1 VTGAQTAEAVVRELR
16 RRRAARRR
24 RPRGWELLAWAEVA
38 VLLIGYAAFGLWLLV
53 GGPPIGGG
61 LLEEVRARGPAV
73 AGLAFA
79 LLTGL
84 SLRSGLH
91 GGPLNVEGPD
101 VQHLLLGPVRRDAVL
116 LPLALRRLALS
127 AAAGAVAGGVAGLLT
142 AARLPGGTVAWVA
155 SGAAAGVLAGVLN
168 VAGAL
173 LVSARHVPAAW
184 VHAIWLVLLALG
196 AVDLALGTAVTPPSW
211 FGLVALWPL
220 APSPLAALAAPVAAA
235 LAVAGLT
242 AVGATSVEALDRRA
256 GLVAVLRFSAASQD
270 ARSVARTGR
279 QLADELP
286 RSRPWL
292 RLRPPGRHAP
302 VVWRRHWQSLLRWPL
317 GRVVRVAAL
326 ALAVAGALALTWAG
340 ATYFLAVAGGLAY
353 AVGLEVLEPWDE
365 AADRPELTDSLPLS
379 RSSMLFGHLLAAIVA
394 ATAVGLVGVAAV
406 AALRPPGAVLAT
418 AAVLLVPAAVGAVS
432 AAAIRSRG
440 GFGLS
445 SMPADELGISAF
457 ALVLRLAAPPS
468 VAIVGLIPVV
478 VARGA
483 FLAGQDPV
491 VPALVA
497 GIVVALV
504 LPVIPLLTQYGQ
516 SFSRRP

>member
-1 VTGAQTAEAVVRELR
+1 MAQRVAAIFGSREAAQRAADALTYLGADREQISMLARGEDGSVSSTTGAGTHDGEEMIAPAREVGDSGAALTTTDAEDVAQG
-16 RRRAARRR
+16 AAA
-24 RPRGWELLAWAEVA
+24 GA
-38 VLLIGYAAFGLWLLV
+38 VLGAIAGVA
-53 GGPPIGGG
+53 
-61 LLEEVRARGPAV
+61 
-73 AGLAFA
+73 AGLAVLMVPGF
-79 LLTGL
+79 GL
-84 SLRSGLH
+84 VAGA
-91 GGPLNVEGPD
+91 GP
-101 VQHLLLGPVRRDAVL
+101 LLLGLGGA
-116 LPLALRRLALS
+116 S

-142 AARLPGGTVAWVA
+142 AARLPGGTVAWIA
-155 SGAAAGVLAGVLN
+155 SGAVAGLLVGVLN

-173 LVSARHVPAAW
+173 LVSTRHVPAVW
-184 VHAIWLVLLALG
+184 VHAVWLVLLALG
-196 AVDLALGTAVTPPSW
+196 ALDLALGTALTPPSW

-220 APSPLAALAAPVAAA
+220 DPSPLAALAVPVTAGLAA
-235 LAVAGLT
+235 AGLT

-256 GLVAVLRFSAASQD
+256 GLVAVIRFAAASRD

-317 GRVVRVAAL
+317 GRVIRVVAL

-365 AADRPELTDSLPLS
+365 SADRPDLTDSLPLS
-379 RSSMLFGHLLAAIVA
+379 RSSMLFGHLLAATVA
-394 ATAVGLVGVAAV
+394 AVAVGLVAVAAV
-406 AALRPPGAVLAT
+406 AALRPPAPVLVT
-418 AAVLLVPAAVGAVS
+418 AAIVLVPAAIGAVCG
-432 AAAIRSRG
+432 AAIRGRG
-440 GFGLS
+440 GVGLS

-457 ALVLRLAAPPS
+457 VLVLQLAAPPS
-468 VAIVGLIPVV
+468 LAIIGLIPVV
-478 VARGA
+478 VARSA